1 MDNKDKLI
9 GVGILL
15 AVGLLVLGIFFP
27 PTNGGNIT
35 KERERVIILQERIKV
50 AEGQIKAL
58 KKQGYLDSIGYAK
71 SREMANSASNTV
83 EVIKVVYRDAV
94 QATDLRPDSTNL
106 LNEVQ
111 VSRKIIVAQT
121 AHINALL
128 DLNTKADKLIASQ
141 VEIIKGQDNQIT
153 LLSEQL
159 DNMVALNKAE
169 LKQERRKGNRKFF
182 KGMGVGAVI
191 VAVLVI
197 L

>member
-15 AVGLLVLGIFFP
+15 AVVLLVLGIFFP

-35 KERERVIILQERIKV
+35 EEREKVIILQERIKV

-121 AHINALL
+121 AHINAML
-128 DLNTKADKLIASQ
+128 DLNAKADKLIASQ

-182 KGMGVGAVI
+182 KGMGLGGAI
-191 VAVLVI
+191 VLVLVI